1 MIAVLGGLIAA
12 AAWGGSTIFAGRAA
26 RQIGPE
32 STLGWVGIGGAV
44 VITPIALV
52 YGIKPGTDWVDW
64 ALVAIGAIGSV
75 VGLRFAYKALSQGK
89 VGVVVAITSTEGA
102 IAAIIGFLLGAPFGL
117 LPALGIALATAG
129 VAAVGLG
136 RHSADTA
143 ESVRDSR
150 RAAVNASVA
159 AAVFGS
165 SLYVSGDVASRV
177 GPPWV
182 VMGARW
188 LGILTMALPQLAR
201 GKFSAARPAMFF
213 GLLAGALESCGF
225 LGFLW
230 GAQTNIGI
238 AAVVATQYATIAT
251 LISWLVLKERLS
263 RIQVGGIAAV
273 VVGVVVLSVAG
284 TA

>member
-1 MIAVLGGLIAA
+1 
-12 AAWGGSTIFAGRAA
+12 
-26 RQIGPE
+26 
-32 STLGWVGIGGAV
+32 
-44 VITPIALV
+44 
-52 YGIKPGTDWVDW
+52 
-64 ALVAIGAIGSV
+64 
-75 VGLRFAYKALSQGK
+75 
-89 VGVVVAITSTEGA
+89 
-102 IAAIIGFLLGAPFGL
+102 
-117 LPALGIALATAG
+117 

-143 ESVRDSR
+143 ESVRDNR

>member
-1 MIAVLGGLIAA
+1 MIAVFGGLIAA
-12 AAWGGSTIFAGRAA
+12 AAWGCSTIFASRAS
-26 RQIGPE
+26 RQIGAE

-52 YGIKPGTDWVDW
+52 YGIRPGTEWTDW
-64 ALVAIGAIGSV
+64 ALVVVGAVGSV
-75 VGLRFAYKALSQGK
+75 VGLRFTYKALSQGK

-102 IAAIIGFLLGAPFGL
+102 IAAAIAFALGAPFGL
-117 LPALGIALATAG
+117 LAGVGIMLATLG

-136 RHSADTA
+136 RHAADSAEA
-143 ESVRDSR
+143 VRDGR
-150 RAAVNASVA
+150 KAAINASVA

-188 LGILTMALPQLAR
+188 LGILTMAVPQLAR
-201 GKFSAARPAMFF
+201 GKFSAARPAVYFALF
-213 GLLAGALESCGF
+213 AGCLESFGF

-230 GAQTNIGI
+230 GAEANIGI

-251 LISWLVLKERLS
+251 LISWIVLHERLS
-263 RIQVGGIAAV
+263 RVQLGGVAAV
-273 VVGVVVLSVAG
+273 VTGVILLSFAG
-284 TA
+284 TT

>member
-12 AAWGGSTIFAGRAA
+12 AAWGGSTIFASRSS
-26 RQIGPE
+26 RQIGAE

-52 YGIKPGTDWVDW
+52 YGIKPGTEWIDWVLVVVG
-64 ALVAIGAIGSV
+64 ALGSV
-75 VGLRFAYKALSQGK
+75 VGLRFTYKALSQGK

-102 IAAIIGFLLGAPFGL
+102 IAALIAFALGAPLGWLAAF
-117 LPALGIALATAG
+117 GIALATGG

-136 RHSADTA
+136 RHSSDSD
-143 ESVRDSR
+143 EMVRDGR
-150 RAAVNASVA
+150 RAGVNAAVA
-159 AAVFGS
+159 AGVFGA
-165 SLYVSGDVASRV
+165 SLFVSGDVASRV

-201 GKFSAARPAMFF
+201 GRFSAARPAVFF
-213 GLLAGALESCGF
+213 ALAAGALESTGF

-230 GAQTNIGI
+230 GAGSSVGI
-238 AAVVATQYATIAT
+238 AAVVATQYATVAT
-251 LISWLVLKERLS
+251 LISWLLLGERLS
-263 RIQVGGIAAV
+263 RLQLAGIAAV
-273 VVGVVVLSVAG
+273 IIGVVVLALSG
-284 TA
+284 SM

>member
-1 MIAVLGGLIAA
+1 MIAVVGGLIAA
-12 AAWGGSTIFAGRAA
+12 LAWGCSTILASRAA

-32 STLGWVGIGGAV
+32 STLGWVGIGGAG
-44 VITPIALV
+44 VITPVALI
-52 YGIKPGTDWVDW
+52 YGIKPGTEWIDW
-64 ALVAIGAIGSV
+64 ALVLVGAVGSV
-75 VGLRFAYKALSQGK
+75 VGLRFTYKALSQGK

-102 IAAIIGFLLGAPFGL
+102 IAAIIAFLFGATFGITA
-117 LPALGIALATAG
+117 ALGILLATVG

-136 RHSADTA
+136 RHTSDSAEA
-143 ESVRDSR
+143 VRDN
-150 RAAVNASVA
+150 RAAGVNASVA
-159 AAVFGS
+159 AGIFGA
-165 SLYVSGDVASRV
+165 SLFVSGDVAIRV

-201 GKFSAARPAMFF
+201 GRFSAARPAVYF
-213 GLLAGALESCGF
+213 GLIAGVLESTGF

-230 GAQTNIGI
+230 GAEVNVGI

-251 LISWLVLKERLS
+251 LISWVVLGERLS
-263 RIQVGGIAAV
+263 RVQLAGIAAV
-273 VVGVVVLSVAG
+273 ITGVIVLSVSG

>member
-1 MIAVLGGLIAA
+1 MIAVFGGLIAA
-12 AAWGGSTIFAGRAA
+12 AAWGCSTIFASRSS
-26 RQIGPE
+26 RQIGAE

-52 YGIKPGTDWVDW
+52 YGIKPGTEWTDW
-64 ALVAIGAIGSV
+64 ALVVVGAAGSV
-75 VGLRFAYKALSQGK
+75 IGLRFTYKALSQGK

-102 IAAIIGFLLGAPFGL
+102 IAAAIAFALGAPFGL
-117 LPALGIALATAG
+117 LAAVGIMLATLG

-136 RHSADTA
+136 RHSSDSA
-143 ESVRDSR
+143 EAVRDSR
-150 RAAVNASVA
+150 KAAVNASVA

-165 SLYVSGDVASRV
+165 SLYVSGDVAARV

-188 LGILTMALPQLAR
+188 LGILTMAVPQLAR
-201 GKFSAARPAMFF
+201 GKFSAARPAVYFA
-213 GLLAGALESCGF
+213 LAAGGLESCGF

-230 GAQTNIGI
+230 GAEANIGI

-251 LISWLVLKERLS
+251 LISWIVLRERLS
-263 RIQVGGIAAV
+263 PVQLGGVAAV
-273 VVGVVVLSVAG
+273 VVGVILLSFAG
-284 TA
+284 TT